1 MNLEIQLIRH
11 ATLKVKI
18 DELTLL
24 VDPMLSDKDAM
35 TPIQDSGDDRRNPL
49 VPLPASIEEILKG
62 VSAILVTHT
71 HRDHWDDAAT
81 QRIPKGCRIL
91 CQPEDLDKFH
101 DLGFEDVRA
110 IHSAAVFGHV
120 SIYRTGAQHGTGELA
135 KKMAPVSGYFLNS
148 RKGDS
153 LYIAGDSVWSNPV
166 KDVLQRYRPHV
177 TVLNTGA
184 ARFTYGD
191 PITMTEQDVLRVVR
205 QAPDTKV
212 VAVHMEAINH
222 CGLTRKGLAR
232 FLADNNVGEQV
243 VIPIDGECL
252 KFKASASN
260 AE

>member
-1 MNLEIQLIRH
+1 MTLDIQLIRH
-11 ATLKVKI
+11 ATLRVKI
-18 DELTLL
+18 DELNLL

-49 VPLPASIEEILKG
+49 VPLPIPLEDILEG
-62 VSAILVTHT
+62 VNAVLVTHM

-81 QRIPKGCRIL
+81 AQIPKDLRIL
-91 CQPEDLDKFH
+91 CQPEDSDKFH

-166 KDVLQRYRPHV
+166 KDVLDRYHPHV

-191 PITMTEQDVLRVVR
+191 PITMTDKDVLQVVR
-205 QAPDTKV
+205 QAPYTKI
-212 VAVHMEAINH
+212 VAVHMESISH
-222 CGLTRKGLAR
+222 CGLTRKDLAR
-232 FLADNNVGEQV
+232 FLADNNIGEQV
-243 VIPIDGECL
+243 AIPIDGEHL
-252 KFKASASN
+252 HF
-260 AE
+260 